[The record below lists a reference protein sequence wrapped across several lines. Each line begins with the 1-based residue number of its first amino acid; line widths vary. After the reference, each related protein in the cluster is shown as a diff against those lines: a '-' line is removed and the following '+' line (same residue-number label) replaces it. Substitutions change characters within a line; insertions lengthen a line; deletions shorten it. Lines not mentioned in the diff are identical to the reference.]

1 MVKAPPKEV
10 PVLFNHNDTGPV
22 AYRHCTK
29 NGAKAQPKCAS
40 SSIISFITKTFS
52 APRCIV
58 TPLDCQPLDYT
69 KPLRLQILPTKHT
82 TRVRVHKPTSC
93 RRYHILVRTL
103 TTLANV
109 FCFYALLSFCA
120 APALLFRWHSL
131 PGCFLHSRRPSLDNR
146 GWSIIL

>member
-1 MVKAPPKEV
+1 M
-10 PVLFNHNDTGPV
+10 LFNHNDTGPV

-29 NGAKAQPKCAS
+29 NGAKAQPKCAP

-109 FCFYALLSFCA
+109 FCFFALLSFCA
-120 APALLFRWHSL
+120 ALRYFAGIRFQDAFCTVVVPRWTIVDGASSSSTV
-131 PGCFLHSRRPSLDNR
+131 CTTLHP
-146 GWSIIL
+146 